1 MLDFRTVN
9 LGVFYMT
16 FTACVACKLTSKSNW
31 FSNFLD
37 LIFRNWTKIEW
48 HSIFQK
54 SSGDKKG
61 VWQFTWIITKGH
73 LISEWTFWA
82 FKSPKKS
89 TNFLT
94 NLCPSFMG
102 QKSDKNLV
110 GFLGDLKTPK
120 LHSEINWPL
129 VALGQKSMFLLF
141 FSVFSSLCL
150 VMAPDYSHFYFDPFC
165 YFIF

>member
-1 MLDFRTVN
+1 
-9 LGVFYMT
+9 MT
-16 FTACVACKLTSKSNW
+16 STACVACKLTSKSNW
-31 FSNFLD
+31 FFNFLD

-94 NLCPSFMG
+94 NLCPSFLG

-120 LHSEINWPL
+120 LHSEINRPL
-129 VALGQKSMFLLF
+129 VALGHNQCFFAFRLFHCPQRSVNLRMNFQCLQISQKANQIFNKFL
-141 FSVFSSLCL
+141 S
-150 VMAPDYSHFYFDPFC
+150 
-165 YFIF
+165 